1 MSTSEFRAYII
12 NQEWKPNSITK
23 IAHVAAPNPH
33 THGHTQSPRPNPFK
47 HPQIHRN
54 RYNHRLDG
62 GHGARASVAEEYG
75 VVSFLLG
82 CRRYARL

>member
-33 THGHTQSPRPNPFK
+33 THGHTQSPRPNRSK
-47 HPQIHRN
+47 HPQIHRD
-54 RYNHRLDG
+54 RYNQRLD
-62 GHGARASVAEEYG
+62 GARASVAEEYG